1 MREITQNL
9 SDNKKRVKVAQPYSS
24 GCRKARICHLE
35 DEDIVNRQESF
46 ITEDFLKSSDP
57 SRNKYWDKD
66 DERDLY
72 VTESPEILRHKLPN
86 NYFTNTN
93 DRYATLTV
101 QPCGDQE
108 EEIVLEADDNEDFQ
122 LMASCNEGKILNGF
136 SLTIY
141 SEAN

>member
-1 MREITQNL
+1 MFD
-9 SDNKKRVKVAQPYSS
+9 SKKRVKVEQPYSS

-35 DEDIVNRQESF
+35 DEDTVIRQESF
-46 ITEDFLKSSDP
+46 ITEDLYPKSSDP
-57 SRNKYWDKD
+57 SRNKYEEKE

-93 DRYATLTV
+93 ERYAALTI

-122 LMASCNEGKILNGF
+122 LIESCNKGKVLAE
-136 SLTIY
+136 LC
-141 SEAN
+141 